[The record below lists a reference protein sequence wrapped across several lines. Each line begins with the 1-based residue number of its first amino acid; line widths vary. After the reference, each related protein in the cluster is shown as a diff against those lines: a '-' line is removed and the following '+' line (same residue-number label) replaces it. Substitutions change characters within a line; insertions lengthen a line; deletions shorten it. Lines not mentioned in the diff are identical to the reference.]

1 MKHNY
6 QLPTTKHLFL
16 KIKSKLKSIVIFLV
30 LFISTNKIFSQG
42 KQDFNLTPNGILE
55 NVFDNYGTKYK
66 LEDLLVNPLNKPSTN
81 VPVNPCSTNYF
92 NLFFDVGSGME
103 DVTNPIHNARRA
115 VVCKVFQ
122 DLSNYINS
130 PSTTTIKLIKN

>member
-55 NVFDNYGTKYK
+55 NVFDSYGTKYK
-66 LEDLLVNPLNKPSTN
+66 LEDLLITPLDKPSPN
-81 VPVNPCSTNYF
+81 VPVNPCATSYF
-92 NLFFDVGSGME
+92 NLFFEVGSGME